1 MKDSQLMMDSSDT
14 NGKAE
19 ALLDYVL
26 SWSLRNCD
34 ENSSNCGKPILTGYS
49 KYMLATLLE
58 MGKENINDIRFKTV
72 KTWKQWNNIDL
83 CVEVILEIAGQEEKH
98 AILIEDKYY
107 TNLHLSKDTDGK
119 NRNQLV
125 VYKKQFES
133 CYNANDGDWK

>member
-49 KYMLATLLE
+49 K
-58 MGKENINDIRFKTV
+58 
-72 KTWKQWNNIDL
+72 
-83 CVEVILEIAGQEEKH
+83 
-98 AILIEDKYY
+98 
-107 TNLHLSKDTDGK
+107 
-119 NRNQLV
+119 
-125 VYKKQFES
+125 
-133 CYNANDGDWK
+133 